1 MFVEVTTATFVKG
14 DAAQRGMQAC
24 RGPYPN
30 MLAFL
35 SEPLFA
41 HSGRRHLLRASIS
54 GATRATPPI
63 YIALHRIRHIS
74 CAAKPLMFVEVTTA
88 TFVKGDAAQRGM
100 QACRGPYPNM
110 LAFLSE
116 PLFAHSGRRHLLRAS
131 ISGATRATPPIYIA
145 LHRIRHISCAAKP
158 LMCVNARGRSGQ
170 KITIALSSL
179 RRSMSIMIFALAPS
193 GVRVVCAAAVG
204 VAPKS
209 LPRQHQRTQHA
220 CGALFRRAA
229 RPSAP
234 PTVGAPYV
242 AVSATR
248 PRGRAQY
255 AVLLSFFLLSF
266 ISLYL
271 CFRFLRKNIAQ

>member
-1 MFVEVTTATFVKG
+1 MCVEVTTATFVKG

-35 SEPLFA
+35 SDPLFA

-54 GATRATPPI
+54 GATRAPPPI
-63 YIALHRIRHIS
+63 YIALHGS
-74 CAAKPLMFVEVTTA
+74 
-88 TFVKGDAAQRGM
+88 
-100 QACRGPYPNM
+100 
-110 LAFLSE
+110 
-116 PLFAHSGRRHLLRAS
+116 
-131 ISGATRATPPIYIA
+131 
-145 LHRIRHISCAAKP
+145 RHISCAAKP

-179 RRSMSIMIFALAPS
+179 RRSMPIMIFALAPP

-204 VAPKS
+204 IAPKS
-209 LPRQHQRTQHA
+209 LPRQQQRTQHA
-220 CGALFRRAA
+220 CGASSLRPA

-234 PTVGAPYV
+234 PYVGAPHV

-255 AVLLSFFLLSF
+255 AVLLSFFCSRLSLSIFAFVSCAKTLLNELTALG
-266 ISLYL
+266 SLGRSPKASRLGL
-271 CFRFLRKNIAQ
+271 CLCGKAA